1 MGHRDSKTTLIYADY
16 LPDPHEADIVG
27 RAFGAADV

>member
-16 LPDPHEADIVG
+16 LPDPREADIMEHALG
-27 RAFGAADV
+27 GHDR